1 MDGGLLV
8 GSGIV
13 TLVGAWPWVTMLV
26 GVVDGGLP
34 VGSGVAMLVGVWSC
48 VTVLVEVV
56 DEGLL
61 VVDGGATS
69 VRVGSPVGSTVLML
83 LVVLG
88 PVEVYT
94 ILHYVYTYG
103 PSILQRCLRVRA
115 CVCYSYADS

>member
-8 GSGIV
+8 GGGIV

-34 VGSGVAMLVGVWSC
+34 VGSGVAMLVGAWSC
-48 VTVLVEVV
+48 VTVPVEVV
-56 DEGLL
+56 DAGLL

-69 VRVGSPVGSTVLML
+69 VRVGSPVGSTVFML
-83 LVVLG
+83 LVVLS
-88 PVEVYT
+88 PVEMYT

-103 PSILQRCLRVRA
+103 PSILQRCVCA
-115 CVCYSYADS
+115 CVHVCVTPM

>member
-1 MDGGLLV
+1 
-8 GSGIV
+8 
-13 TLVGAWPWVTMLV
+13 MLV
-26 GVVDGGLP
+26 GVVDGGLL

-83 LVVLG
+83 LVVLS
-88 PVEVYT
+88 PVEMYT
-94 ILHYVYTYG
+94 ILHYVLYIHMG
-103 PSILQRCLRVRA
+103 HPLCKGVSVCVRA
-115 CVCYSYADS
+115 CVDVCVTPTVCRFIDVVH